1 MKYYFGALCLV
12 FGAWVVYR
20 ALTHRRAVLDARE
33 RAGGVL
39 RERPVS
45 RQHKKLQSM
54 RAGLA
59 PIFVLA
65 MILAGIALAGLWFVV
80 DQGSLFS
87 QFDILG
93 FLLAVFAYAFSMFV
107 RLKYSNLGLDL
118 SPVD

>member
-1 MKYYFGALCLV
+1 MKYYFGALCVL
-12 FGAWVVYR
+12 FGAWVIYR
-20 ALTHRRAVLDARE
+20 AVAHRRAVLAARD

-54 RAGLA
+54 RGGLA

-65 MILAGIALAGLWFVV
+65 VVLGGIALTGLWFVV
-80 DQGSLFS
+80 DQGNLFS
-87 QFDILG
+87 AFDILG
-93 FLLAVFAYAFSMFV
+93 FLLAVFAYAYSMFV

-118 SPVD
+118 QPAD